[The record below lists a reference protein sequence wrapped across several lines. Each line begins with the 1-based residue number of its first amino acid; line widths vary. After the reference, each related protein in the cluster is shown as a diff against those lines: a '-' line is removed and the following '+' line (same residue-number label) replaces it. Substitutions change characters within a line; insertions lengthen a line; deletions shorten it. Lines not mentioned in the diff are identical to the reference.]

1 MREFT
6 RIKEGLFRFACPVLL
21 LPFCLSSTLLAA
33 DSTASV
39 TKIGDYTFTTRVM
52 NFGMTHELAVSHRDK
67 PVWSVAEYFVKL
79 LNSDSLGLPRDLTG
93 DRIQDVVVETYSGG
107 AHCCFAQYVLSL
119 GTKLEVLDTIE
130 HAGRWSDADK
140 DGLWEITANDLT
152 LDYWKLP
159 HSDSPL
165 PEVILESSRKGF
177 VPSAELMQANTPTAS
192 DVLRM
197 LRESRDGKA
206 WKDYQSLREDEFLPA
221 SMAVLHRYFVELIY
235 SGNAQLGLELL
246 ETGWPPFILGREEY
260 IRDLKTELQ
269 KSPYWGVIQE
279 MNSESEFVK

>member
-1 MREFT
+1 MQV
-6 RIKEGLFRFACPVLL
+6 ILL
-21 LPFCLSSTLLAA
+21 LVMFVSSVLAA

-39 TKIGDYTFTTRVM
+39 TKIGDYTFTIRVM

-67 PVWSVAEYFVKL
+67 PVWSVAEYYVRL
-79 LNSDSLGLPRDLTG
+79 LNSDSLGLPKDLTG
-93 DRIQDVVVETYSGG
+93 DRIQDVIVESYSGG
-107 AHCCFAQYVLSL
+107 AHCCFAQYVISL
-119 GTKLEVLDTIE
+119 GSRIEVLDTIE
-130 HAGRWSDADK
+130 HGGRWSDADK

-165 PEVILESSRKGF
+165 PEVILEASRKGF
-177 VPSAELMQANTPTAS
+177 VPNAELMRAHTPTAS
-192 DVLRM
+192 EVLAM

-221 SMAVLHRYFVELIY
+221 SMAVLHRHFADLIY

-260 IRDLKTELQ
+260 VRDLKAALK
-269 KSPYWGVIQE
+269 KSPYWDVIAE
-279 MNSESEFVK
+279 MNRDSEFVR